1 MSEGNPQYVP
11 LDEIEGAAIYGDSPL
26 PEEPPGFFY
35 PVGESIAA
43 KPNKFK
49 FESVADILANFNPG
63 NEEWLV
69 KKLLPRVGV
78 GTLFGQSMSFKS
90 FVALDIGGHIAN
102 GWNWGDRKT
111 RQGAVVYVAAEGAAG
126 VRKRVVGFQQYNH
139 ERGATSLAPFHM
151 TAVAPNLGT
160 GQDDLK
166 ELIAAVEANC
176 PNPAFIALDTAAQ
189 SLGGADENGQGMAQ
203 LLINAIALSNHFGCF
218 VLMVHH
224 VGLSDDQRM
233 RGWSGLKCGIDVEL
247 LCEREPKTMVT
258 TLSLKKL
265 KDEETSLQLAVSM
278 DRIVI
283 GHDEDGDEVSTLA
296 VADIKEE
303 TEKPK
308 ANKSTKAVPA
318 GQRLLMDMVA
328 VTLDEAGKNIRP
340 FANGPLVRVAA
351 DGAVR
356 ERYYARIAETTKP
369 DDTPKK
375 LADRQRQAFCAS
387 IKRAIDAKMLV
398 AAQHNG
404 ERVLWLP

>member
-1 MSEGNPQYVP
+1 VRRVNNHNPRLVP
-11 LDEIEGAAIYGDSPL
+11 LSEYDAPL
-26 PEEPPGFFY
+26 PEEPAGFFD
-35 PVGESIAA
+35 PVGAPIAA

-49 FESVADILANFNPG
+49 FESVADILANFDPG

-69 KKLLPRVGV
+69 KKVLPRVGV

-90 FVALDIGGHIAN
+90 FVALDIGGYIAN

-126 VRKRVVGFQQYNH
+126 VRKRVVGFQQYNREH
-139 ERGATSLAPFHM
+139 GAASLAPFHM

-176 PNPAFIALDTAAQ
+176 PNPAFVILDTAAQ

-203 LLINAIALSNHFGCF
+203 LLINAIALSNHFSCF

-233 RGWSGLKCGIDVEL
+233 RGWSGLKCGIDVEM
-247 LCEREPKTMVT
+247 LCEREPKTMIT

-265 KDEETSLQLAVSM
+265 KDEETSLKLAVSM
-278 DRIVI
+278 DRIII
-283 GHDEDGDEVSTLA
+283 GHDEDGDEVSTLV

-308 ANKSTKAVPA
+308 ANKPMKPVPA
-318 GQRLLMDMVA
+318 GQRKLMSIMA
-328 VTLDEAGKNIRP
+328 EAIDEAGKDIRS
-340 FANGPLVRVAA
+340 FANGPLVR
-351 DGAVR
+351 AVSDEIVR
-356 ERYYARIAETTKP
+356 QRLYARIAEQP
-369 DDTPKK
+369 TPGETPEM
-375 LADRQRQAFCAS
+375 LAERQRKTFNREIA
-387 IKRAIDAKMLV
+387 KAINA
-398 AAQHNG
+398 
-404 ERVLWLP
+404 ERLAGTPQDGVRFLWII